1 MVKGGGMYCIP
12 LGSIGFLLVCTRV
25 SVVEQNDGRSLG
37 VAWHETQ
44 RYWLERRVAMTLLV
58 KWPGKLTCGHGLR

>member
-25 SVVEQNDGRSLG
+25 SVVAASSWTY
-37 VAWHETQ
+37 VA
-44 RYWLERRVAMTLLV
+44 LNLLH
-58 KWPGKLTCGHGLR
+58 CFGHLIFFEPSALQGFSSECSHVLHH